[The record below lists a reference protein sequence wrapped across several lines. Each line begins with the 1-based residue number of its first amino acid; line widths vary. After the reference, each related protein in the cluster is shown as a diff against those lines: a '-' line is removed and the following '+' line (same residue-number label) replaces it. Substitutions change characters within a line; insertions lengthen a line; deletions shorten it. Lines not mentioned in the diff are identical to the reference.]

1 MALQMIIGDLRKPSP
16 KTMLQPILDERGGRY
31 VAKTNMDSAM
41 INVYTSVNPT
51 RISTDKRGLAIE
63 MKMDTPPGPGRHKS
77 IGKRVDYWKTV
88 SRKRL
93 MQGGL
98 VGMLWQSGKEIQI
111 FFGLISSSADDLISS
126 VRKGDDSLCL
136 RVKFFDPSINL
147 RVIEW
152 CQLSPQDRRGRR
164 ILLIE
169 APVMYE
175 SIRPFLEALQ
185 REPTSFPFAQYLVH
199 HQAQVHDKDQLVH
212 VSPPRYTITRPSFKW
227 DLRCLFNGD
236 EHPPLLDPQD
246 PSSIHHARS
255 TLSASS
261 RLDSSQ
267 ADAVVDSLT
276 KEFCMIQ
283 GPPGTGKVRGTFFLV
298 SLMYSKPNRASREW
312 R

>member
-1 MALQMIIGDLRKPSP
+1 MALRMVVGDLRSRSP
-16 KTMLQPILDERGGRY
+16 NTVLQPILDKKGGRY
-31 VAKTNMDSAM
+31 MARVDIDSTM
-41 INVYTSVNPT
+41 VNIYTSVNPT
-51 RISTDKRGLAIE
+51 RISTDKRGLGIE
-63 MKMDTPPGPGRHKS
+63 MKMDTPPGPGRLPS
-77 IGKRVDYWKTV
+77 TGKRVDYWKTV

-98 VGMLWQSGKEIQI
+98 VGMLWQSGKEVQI

-126 VRKGDDSLCL
+126 ARKGNQSLCI
-136 RVKFFDPSINL
+136 RVKFFDPSVNL

-152 CQLSPQDRRGRR
+152 CQLEERDRHGRR

-199 HQAQVHDKDQLVH
+199 RQEDRDNGQLVQ
-212 VSPPRYTITRPSFKW
+212 VSPPRYTVTRPSFKW
-227 DLRCLFNGD
+227 DLNCLFDGD
-236 EHPPLLDPQD
+236 ETSLQLDPSD
-246 PSSIHHARS
+246 PLSIQQSRS
-255 TLSASS
+255 VLRASS

-267 ADAVVDSLT
+267 ADAMVDSLT

-283 GPPGTGKVRGTFFLV
+283 GPPGTGKVRYIFLDIFR
-298 SLMYSKPNRASREW
+298 Y
-312 R
+312 